1 MFNNMVTF
9 IRHRFYFALLRLKKE
24 EQSLLKMGISQEQI
38 KKLII
43 HWLQHQTLQE
53 SLGQI
58 IWQTAKLKSISPRE
72 AGKRLSTGMYW
83 DEWKKN
89 VFSERRIR

>member
-1 MFNNMVTF
+1 MVAF
-9 IRHRFYFALLRLKKE
+9 IRRRFYFTLLRLKKE

-58 IWQTAKLKSISPRE
+58 IWQTAKLKRISPKE
-72 AGKRLSTGMYW
+72 AGKRLSAGLYW
-83 DEWKKN
+83 DEWKKIIS
-89 VFSERRIR
+89 SERRIR